1 MLKLLHC
8 GDFHLDSP
16 FSSLDVKRSE
26 ERRRGLCRVFARVME
41 LASECECDAVLI
53 AGDLFDCSYIC
64 PDTVA
69 AMKDAFAG
77 YGKPVIVAPGNHDPY
92 TDGSIWA
99 SRRAVFPENL
109 HVFRSEEL
117 SSFDFPEL
125 ALTVWGYAF
134 TSDRL
139 DRSPLSGAGSLSR
152 PGRTGVLCAHADI
165 VSPLSKYAP
174 VTPRELADS
183 RLSYAALGH
192 VHNPPE
198 PAVYGATVAAYC
210 GFPEGRGFDEQAT
223 GACRS

>member
-99 SRRAVFPENL
+99 SRRAVFPEICTFSAPRS
-109 HVFRSEEL
+109 FRL
-117 SSFDFPEL
+117 LTFP
-125 ALTVWGYAF
+125 
-134 TSDRL
+134 
-139 DRSPLSGAGSLSR
+139 SLR
-152 PGRTGVLCAHADI
+152 
-165 VSPLSKYAP
+165 
-174 VTPRELADS
+174 
-183 RLSYAALGH
+183 
-192 VHNPPE
+192 
-198 PAVYGATVAAYC
+198 
-210 GFPEGRGFDEQAT
+210 
-223 GACRS
+223 